1 MKIITTTT
9 LLALNCIAPLFA
21 EEAATP
27 TPAQNTK
34 KSWDITQW
42 SVYPFNEP
50 GSFYM
55 GAAAGVSMFG
65 DGAVN
70 VRNNNSGADD
80 FDLDSGYSL
89 ALRAGHSFGPLRL
102 EGEFNYVDADI
113 TDIESKTGPISVNSN
128 LTTIGVMGNALWD
141 FDFKPFTFTVGAGIG
156 FAHLSYDE
164 MTDQGNVLVAD
175 CSDTVFASQL
185 ILGISYEI
193 NPNTKVGLN
202 YRYVM
207 MGGVDDSGDVDTDM
221 ADSSDISFDDIGA
234 SIFELSVTY
243 KF

>member
-1 MKIITTTT
+1 M
-9 LLALNCIAPLFA
+9 
-21 EEAATP
+21 
-27 TPAQNTK
+27 
-34 KSWDITQW
+34 S
-42 SVYPFNEP
+42 
-50 GSFYM
+50 
-55 GAAAGVSMFG
+55 AAAGVALFG

-80 FDLDSGYSL
+80 FDFDTGYSL

-113 TDIESKTGPISVNSN
+113 DTIESMTGPISVDSN
-128 LTTIGVMGNALWD
+128 LTTIGLMGNALWD

-175 CSDTVFASQL
+175 SSDTVFASQL
-185 ILGISYEI
+185 ILGVSYDI

-221 ADSSDISFDDIGA
+221 ADSSDISFDNIGA